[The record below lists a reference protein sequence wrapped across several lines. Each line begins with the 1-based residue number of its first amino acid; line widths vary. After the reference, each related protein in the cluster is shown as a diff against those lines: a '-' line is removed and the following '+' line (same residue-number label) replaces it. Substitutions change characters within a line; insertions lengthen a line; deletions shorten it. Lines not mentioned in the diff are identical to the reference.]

1 MSDLKLTTIYLNT
14 FENFVSSVLLQ
25 PVTWIEISRKI
36 FPVLT
41 EFGNRKFWRWSFLER
56 GQFRFFLCSLCLD
69 FLVGRLSIRFVAQ
82 IQSRVVVPYLWL
94 CIFLVRERIEELKNM
109 AKDFCF
115 TIPLFFN
122 VVVDSSRSCRHFSFL
137 NKFECFSWQIQRFWS
152 ARHNLDSW
160 LNAKVSCL
168 FRKHL

>member
-25 PVTWIEISRKI
+25 PVTWIEISRKKNI
-36 FPVLT
+36 SCFDGI
-41 EFGNRKFWRWSFLER
+41 GNRISWRWSFLER

-69 FLVGRLSIRFVAQ
+69 FLVGRLSIRFIAQ

-94 CIFLVRERIEELKNM
+94 CIFLENVLRTEKNM
-109 AKDFCF
+109 AKYFCF
-115 TIPLFFN
+115 TIPLFLN

-137 NKFECFSWQIQRFWS
+137 NKFECLSWQIQRFWS
-152 ARHNLDSW
+152 ARHNLGSS
-160 LNAKVSCL
+160 LNAKVSC
-168 FRKHL
+168 